1 MNWQINVS
9 SKAVKALAKIN
20 KKDREKIWHFIKQ
33 KLPTLTH
40 PRLMGK
46 PLQGNLKNMWRYRV
60 GDYRLICEIKDQ
72 QVVILIVDIGHR
84 KEIYH

>member
-20 KKDREKIWHFIKQ
+20 KKDREKIWYFIKQ
-33 KLPTLTH
+33 KLPTLAH
-40 PRLMGK
+40 PRLIGK
-46 PLQGNLKNMWRYRV
+46 SLQGNLKNMWRYRV